1 MRHIGT
7 IEEKITKMLNIKN
20 NVVSK
25 VVDGK
30 EDKKFFGEEDILKEL
45 IKQYRK

>member
-1 MRHIGT
+1 
-7 IEEKITKMLNIKN
+7 MLNIKN

-30 EDKKFFGEEDILKEL
+30 EDKEFFGEEDILKEL